1 MGGPPPGTGRPGSGR
16 LTHLLVTNDFP
27 PKVGGIQSYL
37 WELWRRLPSEC
48 FAVMTTRYR
57 GDRQF
62 DQAQPF
68 RVERTHQR
76 VLLPSPTLAERIR
89 RAAANVAARVVVLDP
104 ALPLGLVGP
113 ALGLPYAVVVHGAEV
128 TVPAH
133 LPGSRPLLRRV
144 LQGATHAVAAGDY
157 VAAEATR
164 AVGRDLP
171 TTVVPPG
178 VDVDRFQP
186 LDGAARA
193 WFGLPVEGRV
203 VASVS
208 RLVPRKGMDTLVAAA
223 VRLRDHV
230 PDLTVAVAGD
240 GRDRSRLERL
250 IRRSGARV
258 RLLGR
263 VPEEHLPALYG
274 SADVFAMLCR
284 SRWAGLEQ
292 EGFGIVFLEAAACG
306 IPQVAGASGGVADA
320 VADGETGFVV
330 SNPKDALA
338 AAASLGR
345 LLDDPSL
352 RVAQGDASRRRVERE
367 FSYDVLAARLDDAL
381 ACLEG
386 SPG

>member
-1 MGGPPPGTGRPGSGR
+1 
-16 LTHLLVTNDFP
+16 
-27 PKVGGIQSYL
+27 
-37 WELWRRLPSEC
+37 
-48 FAVMTTRYR
+48 
-57 GDRQF
+57 
-62 DQAQPF
+62 
-68 RVERTHQR
+68 
-76 VLLPSPTLAERIR
+76 
-89 RAAANVAARVVVLDP
+89 
-104 ALPLGLVGP
+104 
-113 ALGLPYAVVVHGAEV
+113 
-128 TVPAH
+128 
-133 LPGSRPLLRRV
+133 PLLRRV
-144 LQGATHAVAAGDY
+144 LQGATHVVAAGDY

-171 TTVVPPG
+171 TTVAPPG

-186 LDGAARA
+186 LDGAARTSARA

-203 VASVS
+203 VVSVS

-223 VRLRDHV
+223 ARLHGHL

-306 IPQVAGASGGVADA
+306 VPQV
-320 VADGETGFVV
+320 
-330 SNPKDALA
+330 
-338 AAASLGR
+338 
-345 LLDDPSL
+345 
-352 RVAQGDASRRRVERE
+352 
-367 FSYDVLAARLDDAL
+367 
-381 ACLEG
+381 
-386 SPG
+386 

>member
-1 MGGPPPGTGRPGSGR
+1 

-144 LQGATHAVAAGDY
+144 LRGATHVVAAGDY

-164 AVGRDLP
+164 AAGRDLP

-186 LDGAARA
+186 LDGAARTSARA

-203 VASVS
+203 VVSVS

-223 VRLRDHV
+223 ARLHGHL

-306 IPQVAGASGGVADA
+306 VPQVAGNSGGAAEA
-320 VADGETGFVV
+320 VADGETGLVV
-330 SNPKDALA
+330 RRPRDPA
-338 AAASLGR
+338 AATAALSR
-345 LLDDPSL
+345 LLDDPAL
-352 RVAQGDASRRRVERE
+352 RARQGEAARRRAERAY
-367 FSYDVLAARLDDAL
+367 SYDVLAARLDAAL
-381 ACLEG
+381 GGLG
-386 SPG
+386 